1 MIRHLFWDFDGT
13 LYDSYPEVLRSFQR
27 ALADLQ
33 IGGLFAGEELM
44 GWLKLSVFD
53 AATCCGERSGV
64 AVQSITSAFARYH
77 AQDMDFAGYPHLR
90 ECLETLHQAGFR
102 HYLYTHRDR
111 RAVDK
116 LKQDG
121 LWPLFS
127 DAVLRTD
134 GFPDKPAPD
143 ALLAL
148 MKRNGLTPRQCAMI
162 GDRPIDV
169 EAGRKAGME
178 GVLFDPEG
186 FYADYPVKRRFD
198 DLLALAQDF
207 LKN

>member
-27 ALADLQ
+27 ALNDLQ
-33 IGGLFAGEELM
+33 IGRLFPGEELM
-44 GWLKLSVFD
+44 GWLKLSVYD
-53 AATCCGERSGV
+53 AALRCAERSGME
-64 AVQSITSAFARYH
+64 AASIMNAFSLYH
-77 AQDMDFAGYPHLR
+77 AKDMDFQGYPHLR
-90 ECLETLHQAGFR
+90 ECLETLHQAGFH
-102 HYLYTHRDR
+102 HYLYTHRDG
-111 RAVDK
+111 RAVQK
-116 LKQDG
+116 LQQDG

-148 MKRNGLTPRQCAMI
+148 MKRNGLSPRQCAMI

-169 EAGRKAGME
+169 EAGQNAGME
-178 GVLFDPEG
+178 GILFDPEG
-186 FYADYPVKRRFD
+186 FYEAYPVKRRFD
-198 DLLALAQDF
+198 DLAALTRAF
-207 LKN
+207 LEN

>member
-13 LYDSYPEVLRSFQR
+13 LYNSYPEVLRSFQR
-27 ALADLQ
+27 ALKELR
-33 IGGLFAGEELM
+33 IGGLFTQEELM
-44 GWLKLSVFD
+44 GWLKLSVYD
-53 AATCCGERSGV
+53 AALRCGKRAGAET
-64 AVQSITSAFARYH
+64 QTIISAFSSYH
-77 AQDMDFAGYPHLR
+77 SQDMEFDGYPHLR
-90 ECLETLHQAGFR
+90 VCLEGLHQAGFR
-102 HYLYTHRDR
+102 HYLYTHRDG
-111 RAVDK
+111 RAVEK

-121 LWPLFS
+121 LWNLFS

-148 MKRNGLTPRQCAMI
+148 MKRNSLSPRQCAMI

-169 EAGRKAGME
+169 EAGRNAGME
-178 GVLFDPEG
+178 GVLFDPDG
-186 FYADYPVKRRFD
+186 FYGDYPVERRFAE
-198 DLLALAQDF
+198 LTELARDF

>member
-27 ALADLQ
+27 ALADLK

-53 AATCCGERSGV
+53 AATRCGERAGMDVQQIMKSFSG
-64 AVQSITSAFARYH
+64 YH
-77 AQDMDFAGYPHLR
+77 SRDMEFEGYPHLR
-90 ECLETLHQAGFR
+90 QCLETLHQAGFR
-102 HYLYTHRDR
+102 HYLYTHRDG

-127 DAVLRTD
+127 DRVLRTD

-148 MKRNGLTPRQCAMI
+148 MARNGLQPEQCAMI

-169 EAGRKAGME
+169 EAGRNAGME

-186 FYADYPVKRRFD
+186 FYANYPVNRRFD
-198 DLLALAQDF
+198 DLLALANAF

>member
-13 LYDSYPEVLRSFQR
+13 LYNSYPEVLRSFQR
-27 ALADLQ
+27 ALKDLQ
-33 IGGLFAGEELM
+33 MDGLFTQEELM
-44 GWLKLSVFD
+44 GWLKLSVYD
-53 AATCCGERSGV
+53 AALRCGKRAGV
-64 AVQSITSAFARYH
+64 EAQTITSAFAPYH
-77 AQDMDFAGYPHLR
+77 SQDMDFDGYPPLR
-90 ECLETLHQAGFR
+90 ESLEGLHQAGFR
-102 HYLYTHRDR
+102 HYLYTHRDG
-111 RAVDK
+111 RAVEK

-121 LWPLFS
+121 LWNLFS
-127 DAVLRTD
+127 DVVLRTD

-148 MKRNGLTPRQCAMI
+148 MKRNGLSPRQCAMI

-169 EAGRKAGME
+169 EAGRNAGME

-186 FYADYPVKRRFD
+186 FYADYPVERRFD
-198 DLLALAQDF
+198 DLAELARDF